1 MQARDEDIGEGLMSF
16 STKTAAA
23 LDFTDLD
30 RFAAEGIPYA
40 RLARLQKEDPVHW
53 HPVANESG
61 FWLVT
66 RHEDVV
72 RISRD
77 WRTFSSDPAHGGI
90 TGFTARD
97 RQVRGK
103 ISAETIIRM
112 DPPEHSKY
120 RRFVSEGVM
129 PSAVRQVADK
139 IRRLSIDLIEGALD
153 RPEFDFVTQIAA
165 WIPLE
170 AVAELGAIP
179 DGDRRQM
186 FEWVNTIVGPD
197 DPEYAASPE
206 ELSQALRSIKDYCLS
221 LYGTRSQDLG
231 EDILSMMIKGE
242 INGNRVAAERAVS
255 FFQFLFSAGS
265 ETTRTALSHGV
276 LALSEYPDQYE
287 ILRRNPEGVVVT
299 AVEEILRWSSPVI
312 YFLRGVTQ
320 DIELHGKQIRSG
332 DRVMICYAAANRD
345 ESKFTN
351 PFTFDITRKANAHL
365 AFGGMGPH
373 NCLGA
378 NLARLEMKIFFEE
391 LSKRVSKV
399 TVMGKPSLLRSNLNP
414 GIKHLPVHFE
424 RA

>member
-1 MQARDEDIGEGLMSF
+1 MSS
-16 STKTAAA
+16 STETAAA
-23 LDFTDLD
+23 IDFTDLN
-30 RFAAEGIPYA
+30 RFASEGIPYA
-40 RLARLQKEDPVHW
+40 GLARLQREDPVHW

-61 FWLVT
+61 FWLLT
-66 RHEDVV
+66 RHEDVT

-77 WRTFSSDPAHGGI
+77 WRTFSSEPIHGGI

-97 RQVRGK
+97 RAVRGK
-103 ISAETIIRM
+103 VSAETIIRM
-112 DPPEHSKY
+112 DPPEHTKY
-120 RRFVSEGVM
+120 RRFVSDGVM
-129 PSAVRQVADK
+129 PSAVRKVADK
-139 IRRLSIDLIEGALD
+139 IRRLSIDLIEQNLD
-153 RPEFDFVTQIAA
+153 KPVFDFVTQIAA

-179 DGDRRQM
+179 DDDRRQM

-197 DPEYAASPE
+197 DPEYAPTPE
-206 ELSQALRSIKDYCLS
+206 ELSRALTSIREYCLA
-221 LYGTRSQDLG
+221 LYGVRSQDLG

-242 INGNRVAAERAVS
+242 INGGRVPPDRAVS

-276 LALSEYPDQYE
+276 MGLSEYPDQYE
-287 ILRRNPEGVVVT
+287 ILRKDPEAVVAT
-299 AVEEILRWSSPVI
+299 GVEEILRWSSPVI

-320 DIELHGKQIRSG
+320 DVELHGKQIRAG

-345 ESKFTN
+345 DSKFEN
-351 PFTFDITRKANAHL
+351 PFTFDITRKNNPHL
-365 AFGGMGPH
+365 AFGGTGPH

-391 LSKRVSKV
+391 LAKRVSKI
-399 TVMGKPSLLRSNLNP
+399 TIMGEPSLLRSNLNP
-414 GIKHLPVHFE
+414 GIKHLPVRFE